1 MAARLVDGGAAG
13 QRVGVCLRRSPE
25 LAVAVLGV
33 LKAGSC
39 CLPLDPGYPAYRIA
53 HMAADSGIRTVL
65 AQRDLS
71 GLVPGVQTLTPAI
84 DDLVPTAPRAQLLP
98 RCPPTIRRT

>member
-1 MAARLVDGGAAG
+1 
-13 QRVGVCLRRSPE
+13 VGVCLRRSPE

-39 CLPLDPGYPAYRIA
+39 CLPLDPGYPADRIA

-65 AQRDLS
+65 ARRDLS
-71 GLVPGVQTLTPAI
+71 GPVPGVRTLTLAM
-84 DDLVPTAPRAQLLP
+84 DDLFPTASRAQP
-98 RCPPTIRRT
+98 ATVSA